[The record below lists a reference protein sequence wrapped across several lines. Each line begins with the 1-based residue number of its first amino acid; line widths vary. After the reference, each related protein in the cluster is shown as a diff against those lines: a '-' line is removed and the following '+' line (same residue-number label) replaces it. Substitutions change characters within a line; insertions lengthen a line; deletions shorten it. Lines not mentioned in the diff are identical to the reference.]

1 MIKRFQKG
9 GCDMT
14 IKEFASLCGCNPQ
27 TLRYYDHTNLLKPV
41 KVDEWTGYR
50 YYDEEQALSFVKI
63 KNLQTAGFTIEEIK
77 ALLDASDEE
86 VYDAFTAKIEEQRD
100 RLQKMLDLRQSYQNE
115 MAQMKIKIKE
125 VVDSIKKDMADY
137 DPTEEF
143 GMDKA
148 TYDKHTADVTKMF
161 EDMLDETN
169 IENVKLP
176 GDTEDYDKKVDIDKE
191 FLKNPMWEVVYENH
205 GWDFV
210 KDFYDKFSQLEDG
223 REYSLLFLVREDKS
237 NRTGFSNTIMSMLL
251 DSNEGKNRKLNCNV
265 YFSEDNKNHFW
276 LLKKRV

>member
-1 MIKRFQKG
+1 
-9 GCDMT
+9 MT

-41 KVDEWTGYR
+41 KVDDWTGYR
-50 YYDEEQALSFVKI
+50 YYDEEQALTFVKI

-77 ALLDASDEE
+77 ALLDASDEAI
-86 VYDAFTAKIEEQRD
+86 YDAFTQKIEEQRD

-125 VVDSIKKDMADY
+125 IVDSIKKDMASY

-148 TYDKHTADVTKMF
+148 TYNKYAADVTQMF
-161 EDMLDETN
+161 EGMLDETN

-176 GDTEDYDKKVDIDKE
+176 GDTEDYDKKVDIDKD
-191 FLKNPMWEVVYENH
+191 FLKNPVW
-205 GWDFV
+205 
-210 KDFYDKFSQLEDG
+210 
-223 REYSLLFLVREDKS
+223 
-237 NRTGFSNTIMSMLL
+237 
-251 DSNEGKNRKLNCNV
+251 
-265 YFSEDNKNHFW
+265 
-276 LLKKRV
+276 